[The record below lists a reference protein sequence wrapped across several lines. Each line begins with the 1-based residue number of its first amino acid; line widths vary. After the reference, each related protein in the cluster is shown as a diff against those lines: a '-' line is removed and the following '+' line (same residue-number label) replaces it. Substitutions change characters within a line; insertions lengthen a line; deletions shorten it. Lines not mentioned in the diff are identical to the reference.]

1 MMRMRFLGAAL
12 TALMGMVLPA
22 TGATL
27 LINGSFETGVPGNP
41 KGLVNGKRFDELLTS
56 KSDWD
61 AYGSLNGWT
70 LASGPGIAVET
81 DRTNS
86 KIDAQ
91 DGAYYVALDSIGN
104 SSLVQTVALGVG
116 RYTLSL
122 WYSPDKGNAS
132 TNGIAFGITGLGG
145 GTATI
150 GTNGAK
156 RGRWSL
162 ISLNVF
168 VQTAA
173 NYQVYVGATGKSDD
187 KGGFIDN
194 VTLTPVPLPAAGL
207 TLLAGLGALTAARR
221 RRRSA

>member
-1 MMRMRFLGAAL
+1 MRMGFVGAAV
-12 TALMGMVLPA
+12 AGLMAMALPA
-22 TGATL
+22 TGATI
-27 LINGSFETGVPGNP
+27 LINGSFETGVPGNAS
-41 KGLVNGKRFDELLTS
+41 GLVNKAKFGNLLTS
-56 KSDWD
+56 GPSWD
-61 AYGSLNGWT
+61 AYSGLDGWSR
-70 LASGPGIAVET
+70 ASGPGIVVET
-81 DRTNS
+81 DRTNNR
-86 KIDAQ
+86 IDAQ
-91 DGAYYVALDSIGN
+91 DGEYYVALDSIGN
-104 SSLVQTVALGVG
+104 SSLVQSVALGVG

-150 GTNGAK
+150 GTNGAT
-156 RGRWSL
+156 RGAWSL

-173 NYQVYVGATGKSDD
+173 TYQVYVGATGKSDD

-207 TLLAGLGALTAARR
+207 TLLAGLGALAAARR
-221 RRRSA
+221 RRHRA